1 MWTGKKTKA
10 LFGANRASIY
20 IKQRL
25 CFIQSEPLF
34 HQDRAS
40 VLLSPRAIHFRPRA
54 EYIDLLA
61 SLKALNALP
70 PDYNTLQQGMS
81 FFAFSRYLHI
91 ARRLQTKLKRLKPD
105 NSVKIQ

>member
-34 HQDRAS
+34 FCMIAARPQ
-40 VLLSPRAIHFRPRA
+40 LSDVCANFFQIACVNRIETIQCITVYIQYSDYFSLPYHRHYDFR
-54 EYIDLLA
+54 
-61 SLKALNALP
+61 
-70 PDYNTLQQGMS
+70 
-81 FFAFSRYLHI
+81 F
-91 ARRLQTKLKRLKPD
+91 
-105 NSVKIQ
+105 